1 MVKNPTTF
9 AEDHCKATHARRN
22 TFQRVTAWFKWNSG
36 TLLPVSTPVSQ
47 DSQQPSG
54 VGGNNRIQ
62 QAVAT
67 TEQNN
72 IPPVTIDDL
81 RILFGVPMG
90 LKTLHVIP
98 IPVNQPDSNVFPQ
111 LKAGYRRM
119 RGRWR
124 AWFSFWQLSHCN
136 FVKVG
141 ACSCEVYILI
151 CQMPQI
157 DLPTHINNM
166 FW

>member
-1 MVKNPTTF
+1 MTKDHTAF
-9 AEDHCKATHARRN
+9 AEDHHKVTHRRN
-22 TFQRVTAWFKWNSG
+22 IFQRFAAWFKWNSG
-36 TLLPVSTPVSQ
+36 ALLPVSTPVSQ
-47 DSQQPSG
+47 GSQQPSD
-54 VGGNNRIQ
+54 VGGDNRIQ
-62 QAVAT
+62 QGVTT

-98 IPVNQPDSNVFPQ
+98 IPVHQPDSNVFTQ
-111 LKAGYRRM
+111 LKAEYLRT

-136 FVKVG
+136 FVKVSEFHYELFTPL
-141 ACSCEVYILI
+141 C
-151 CQMPQI
+151 
-157 DLPTHINNM
+157 
-166 FW
+166 